1 MEFISIRRNNIM
13 PRDYR
18 RLPRP
23 KQKKKSQ
30 SKSEKSDKI
39 KKKATST
46 SGAPRVDG
54 ILFPSTRTPSK
65 INKKIAKK
73 LKKAKYKF

>member
-1 MEFISIRRNNIM
+1 M

-23 KQKKKSQ
+23 KQKKRSR